1 MILNA
6 PTPEK
11 RKAQAQQAAADRVAL
26 DKGLAREL
34 VNTYAVI
41 KDNKTWFKGVMAALA
56 KKHGHGHAEQIK
68 TYMTQYKQ
76 ELLEYENYTREL
88 AAGCGLDA
96 TGLVENETLS
106 GNRRSPDSGNQT

>member
-1 MILNA
+1 MILNN

-26 DKGLAREL
+26 DKGLARQL
-34 VNTYAVI
+34 VDTYAVI
-41 KDNKTWFKGVMAALA
+41 QDNKTWFKGVMASLA

-76 ELLEYENYTREL
+76 ELLANENYTREL
-88 AAGCGLDA
+88 ATRCGLDA
-96 TGLVENETLS
+96 TGLVENEALS
-106 GNRRSPDSGNQT
+106 GNGRSPDGGN

>member
-1 MILNA
+1 MLSN

-41 KDNKTWFKGVMAALA
+41 EDNKTWFKGVMAALA

-76 ELLEYENYTREL
+76 ELLEYENHTREL
-88 AAGCGLDA
+88 AAGCGLYA
-96 TGLVENETLS
+96 TGLVKNEALS
-106 GNRRSPDSGNQT
+106 GNRRSPDGGN